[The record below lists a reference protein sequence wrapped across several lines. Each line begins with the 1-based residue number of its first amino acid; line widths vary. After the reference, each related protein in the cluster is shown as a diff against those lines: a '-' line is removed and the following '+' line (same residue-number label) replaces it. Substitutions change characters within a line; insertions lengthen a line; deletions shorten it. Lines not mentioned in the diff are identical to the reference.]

1 MISATLKARASFT
14 ILEARFGVREGSCF
28 VGRNKVVTC

>member
-14 ILEARFGVREGSCF
+14 IIEARLGVREGSF
-28 VGRNKVVTC
+28 EVEIK